1 MLRKISREVTIPT
14 PEPGPRR
21 VIVRETPLPGDGPTV
36 GEAQFEDPSSIASAR
51 KSRVGGYLKLPLQAV
66 RAIGKS
72 AILLEKIVEG
82 TDLILRVRLFPVPIA
97 ARR

>member
-1 MLRKISREVTIPT
+1 
-14 PEPGPRR
+14 
-21 VIVRETPLPGDGPTV
+21 
-36 GEAQFEDPSSIASAR
+36 
-51 KSRVGGYLKLPLQAV
+51 VGGYLKLPLQAV